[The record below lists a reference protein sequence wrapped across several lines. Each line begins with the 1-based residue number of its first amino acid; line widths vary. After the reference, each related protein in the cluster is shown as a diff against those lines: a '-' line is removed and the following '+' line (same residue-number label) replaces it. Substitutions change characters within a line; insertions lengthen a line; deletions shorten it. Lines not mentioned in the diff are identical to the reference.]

1 MTTPPLPSDK
11 RGQAALE
18 ALALAALFA
27 VHFSPVRATNF
38 AGFDEWIILWLT
50 SHGLTGFPYSNRPL
64 NLLFTLPGAFL
75 PRGSFLGFTAVHLVY
90 LVLGGLCVRALA
102 RCLVPGDAFFAFG
115 AAAIVLTWAPMD
127 FLRLTT
133 MQMAY
138 SGITLAMSLAFLL
151 ALWSWSRR
159 SPGLLVAS
167 ALVGL
172 VAARSYEGVLPVL
185 AAVPVAFWLMAPRD
199 RMFWRWSAVPL
210 ATVAVGGVL
219 AVWPLLR
226 ASRAA
231 AYQSEL
237 MKLDLDAGRVVARI
251 ARQFGFHL
259 LPLVSTPFGELRE
272 YAVAGAVALCAVGF
286 VLVARAHV
294 STDPGLRPLVST
306 ALLGLLLAGLGY
318 VGVSLSASV
327 STPTRAQFLAGPG
340 IALFLAGMLRLLTRG
355 LPERAG
361 TVAFAA
367 LVAGVV
373 AVGTARTASLQRGWD
388 AMGLYPRQHRVL
400 SALTAL
406 APDLAPNT
414 LVVLVDQGG
423 AFRMTFTFRHA
434 VDYLYQGR
442 ALGLVAGGDPF
453 LYDSDVTPRG
463 LHVSPWEVVR
473 GPWGVRETWHRSDE
487 IVLLRHGPAGE
498 VEILD
503 SWPPGLP
510 AVPGQGYA
518 PRARIR
524 PLPQPAPWERRVLE
538 LQPARDAS
546 VVVQR

>member
-1 MTTPPLPSDK
+1 MTLPAPPPKK
-11 RGQAALE
+11 RRQAAVE
-18 ALALAALFA
+18 AFALAALFA

-38 AGFDEWIILWLT
+38 AGYDEWIILWLT

-75 PRGSFLGFTAVHLVY
+75 PPGSLLGFTAVHLLY

-138 SGITLAMSLAFLL
+138 SGITLAMSLTFLT

-167 ALVGL
+167 AVLGL

-185 AAVPVAFWLMAPRD
+185 AAIPVAFWMMAPRD

-210 ATVAVGGVL
+210 ASVGVGGLL
-219 AVWPLLR
+219 ALWPLLG

-231 AYQSEL
+231 AYQSEV
-237 MKLDLDAGRVVARI
+237 MKVDLHAGRIAARI
-251 ARQFGFHL
+251 LRQFEFHL
-259 LPLVSTPFGELRE
+259 VPLVSTPLGELRAV
-272 YAVAGAVALCAVGF
+272 AVAGAACVCALGF
-286 VLVARAHV
+286 LLVARARV
-294 STDPGLRPLVST
+294 STDPGLRPLQST
-306 ALLGLLLAGLGY
+306 TLLGLLLAALGY

-340 IALFLAGMLRLLTRG
+340 IALFLAGALRLLTRP
-355 LPERAG
+355 LPERAR

-367 LVAGVV
+367 LVAFVV
-373 AVGTARTASLQRGWD
+373 AAGTARTAALQRGWD
-388 AMGLYPRQHRVL
+388 VMGFYPRQHRVL

-414 LVVLVDQGG
+414 LVVLVDEGG
-423 AFRMTFTFRHA
+423 AFRSTFTFRHA
-434 VDYLYQGR
+434 VDYLYRGR

-453 LYDSDVTPRG
+453 LYESEVTPGG
-463 LHVSPWEVVR
+463 LHVSPWEIVR

-487 IVLLRHGPAGE
+487 IVLLRFGAAGE

-518 PRARIR
+518 PRRR
-524 PLPQPAPWERRVLE
+524 VLPLPQPPPRERRVLE
-538 LQPARDAS
+538 LQPAPAAR
-546 VVVQR
+546 

>member
-1 MTTPPLPSDK
+1 MPTAPREK
-11 RGQAALE
+11 RGQAAVE
-18 ALALAALFA
+18 ALALVALFA
-27 VHFSPVRATNF
+27 VHFSPVRTTNF
-38 AGFDEWIILWLT
+38 AGYDEWIILWLT
-50 SHGLTGFPYSNRPL
+50 SHGLTGFPYSNRPF
-64 NLLFTLPGAFL
+64 NLLFTLPGAL
-75 PRGSFLGFTAVHLVY
+75 LTPGSFFGFTAVHLIY

-133 MQMAY
+133 VQMAY
-138 SGITLAMSLAFLL
+138 SGITLAMLLAFLL

-167 ALVGL
+167 ALLGL

-185 AAVPVAFWLMAPRD
+185 AAIPVAFWLMAPRD

-210 ATVAVGGVL
+210 ATVAVGGLL
-219 AVWPLLR
+219 ALWPLLR

-237 MKLDLDAGRVVARI
+237 MKLDLHAGRIAARI
-251 ARQFGFHL
+251 LRQFGFHL
-259 LPLVSTPFGELRE
+259 VPLVSTPPGELRE
-272 YAVAGAVALCAVGF
+272 YAVAGAVCVCALGF
-286 VLVARAHV
+286 LLVARPRV
-294 STDPGLRPLVST
+294 SIDSGLKPLLST
-306 ALLGLLLAGLGY
+306 TLLGLLLAALGY
-318 VGVSLSASV
+318 VGVGLSASV

-340 IALFLAGMLRLLTRG
+340 IALFLAGLLRLLTRR

-367 LVAGVV
+367 LVACVV

-388 AMGLYPRQHRVL
+388 VMGFYPRQHRVV

-414 LVVLVDQGG
+414 LVVLVDERA

-453 LYDSDVTPRG
+453 LYESEVTPRG
-463 LHVSPWEVVR
+463 LHISPWEIVR

-487 IVLLRHGPAGE
+487 IVLLRFSAAGE

-510 AVPGQGYA
+510 VVPGQGYA
-518 PRARIR
+518 PRRRIL
-524 PLPQPAPWERRVLE
+524 PLPQPPPRERRVLE
-538 LQPARDAS
+538 LQPAPAAR
-546 VVVQR
+546 